1 MYDYSLAED
10 PSVVKCLLLTE
21 FAYAGNMRERN
32 ELVKILQDEVLDIWQ
47 VADLANMSR
56 SSVHTYLGRP
66 SSSFPKPVYESE
78 ATDASGAQTR
88 HPTRLWSRAEVELW
102 VGSRGTRG
110 NRTAS

>member
-10 PSVVKCLLLTE
+10 LFVVKCLHLTE
-21 FAYAGNMRERN
+21 FAYAGTMRERN
-32 ELVKILQDEVLDIWQ
+32 ELVEILQDEVLDIWQ

-56 SSVHTYLGRP
+56 SSIHTYLGRP

-88 HPTRLWSRAEVELW
+88 HPTRLWSRAEIDEWL
-102 VGSRGTRG
+102 SKRR
-110 NRTAS
+110 RKSH

>member
-56 SSVHTYLGRP
+56 SSIHTYLGRP

-78 ATDASGAQTR
+78 ATDASGSRTR

-102 VGSRGTRG
+102 VASRGTKS
-110 NRTAS
+110 NRTGP